1 MTNQE
6 TFTKAEYMKYWTKYF
21 KQTGP
26 MSAAEAKD
34 SAEAMWQIDAY
45 EERNLVKVGR
55 RWSSDMV
62 QVKD

>member
-45 EERNLVKVGR
+45 
-55 RWSSDMV
+55 
-62 QVKD
+62 